1 LVITKSIATI
11 ARYFFNPAMISAV
24 NFEDEDVVD
33 GEDDDDDEDDED
45 ADESEDER
53 FIDFEGTLDSISEN
67 LNSLVDESIYKFA
80 NIIFH
85 LVLVLESMFP
95 NVKNQEKQQLE
106 EYLSNYTINYFLER
120 MTTVLHVTLISC
132 NSFLNLE
139 LE

>member
-1 LVITKSIATI
+1 MVITKSIATI
-11 ARYFFNPAMISAV
+11 ARYFFNPAIVSAV
-24 NFEDEDVVD
+24 NFEEDVVD

-80 NIIFH
+80 NIIFP

>member
-1 LVITKSIATI
+1 
-11 ARYFFNPAMISAV
+11 MISAV

-80 NIIFH
+80 NIIFP

>member
-24 NFEDEDVVD
+24 NFEAEDVVD

>member
-1 LVITKSIATI
+1 
-11 ARYFFNPAMISAV
+11 MISAV

-67 LNSLVDESIYKFA
+67 LNSLVDEFIYKFA

>member
-11 ARYFFNPAMISAV
+11 ARYFFNPAIVSAV
-24 NFEDEDVVD
+24 NFEEDVVD

-45 ADESEDER
+45 ADESENER

>member
-11 ARYFFNPAMISAV
+11 ARYFFNPAIVSAV
-24 NFEDEDVVD
+24 NFEEDVVD

>member
-1 LVITKSIATI
+1 MVITKSIATI
-11 ARYFFNPAMISAV
+11 ARYFFNPAIVSAV
-24 NFEDEDVVD
+24 NFEEDVVD